1 MIHVATVH
9 HKSDKWIDIQLA
21 YLRRHVH
28 EPYRVVANLESVPG
42 QQEHKFDR
50 VIPAKEGHPGK
61 LNLLAAEIVAEAR
74 PDDLIMFLDGD
85 AFPIVDPM
93 PKVHDA
99 LDRSVLIAVRRE
111 ENEGDQQPHPCF
123 CVTRVGDWDRIRGD
137 WSMGHCWKNSSGEM
151 VTDSGGNLLA
161 ALERMDLPWTP
172 ITRTNKVNLHPLWFA
187 VYGDIVY
194 HHGAGFRDPMSRS
207 IRANQ
212 PRPWSRGAQIPVLGN
227 AIQAV
232 DTARLE
238 KWRSRQIASNRRLG
252 DDIFAKINNDPNF
265 YLDFV

>member
-9 HKSDKWIDIQLA
+9 HRSDKWIDVQLA
-21 YLRRHVH
+21 YLRRHLN

-42 QQEHKFDR
+42 DHEHKFDR

-61 LNLLAAEIVAEAR
+61 LNLLAAEIVAEAQ

-93 PKVHDA
+93 PTVRKA
-99 LDRSVLIAVRRE
+99 LDTSVLIAVRRE
-111 ENEGDQQPHPCF
+111 ENEGDQQPHPSF
-123 CVTRVGDWDRIRGD
+123 CVIRVRDWDRIRGD
-137 WSMGHCWKNSSGEM
+137 WSMGHCWSNSSGEM

-161 ALERMDLPWTP
+161 TLERRDLPWTP
-172 ITRTNKVNLHPLWFA
+172 ITRSNKVNLHPLWFA
-187 VYGDIVY
+187 VYGNIVY

-212 PRPWSRGAQIPVLGN
+212 PPPWTRVGQLPVLGN
-227 AIQAV
+227 MIRAV

-238 KWRSRQIASNRRLG
+238 RWRNRQIIANRRLG
-252 DDIFAKINNDPNF
+252 DDIFAKLNNDVNF
-265 YLDFV
+265 YLEFV